1 MQFSQFLHSV
11 MIGLD
16 ATLLALL
23 ISSILCYL
31 AFGQRFFDIV
41 KHLLNC
47 DDDDNDGPGGGK
59 LQPVTVSVRF

>member
-1 MQFSQFLHSV
+1 MQFEQFLHSV

-16 ATLLALL
+16 ATLLVLLVSSLLLYWAL
-23 ISSILCYL
+23 
-31 AFGQRFFDIV
+31 GQRFFDIV

-47 DDDDNDGPGGGK
+47 DDDDDDGPGGGK